1 MAIIVNNKFP
11 IDTQAAKA
19 VGVNL
24 PFSSPQVFVSNYL
37 TRDAVKNNLTN
48 FFSTDQ
54 GERVFNPFFGSS
66 IRKVLFENMDF
77 VTDELIQTVIKDE
90 INKYFNF
97 VSLKGVTLVKSDDT
111 NTLTIGITYSVAN
124 YGINDTI
131 DIVI

>member
-97 VSLKGVTLVKSDDT
+97 VSLKGVTLVKSDDI

>member
-77 VTDELIQTVIKDE
+77 VTDELIRTVITDE
-90 INKYFNF
+90 INRFFNF
-97 VSLKGVTLVKSDDT
+97 VSLKGVTVVKSDDV
-111 NTLTIGITYSVAN
+111 NTLTIGITYSVVN
-124 YGINDTI
+124 FGINDTI
-131 DIVI
+131 NIVI

>member
-66 IRKVLFENMDF
+66 IRKALFENIDF
-77 VTDELIQTVIKDE
+77 ITDEFIKTVITDE
-90 INKYFNF
+90 MNKYFNF
-97 VSLKGVTLVKSDDT
+97 VSLKEVTVLKSNDT
-111 NTLTIGITYSVAN
+111 NTLTIGITYSVVN

-131 DIVI
+131 NITI

>member
-90 INKYFNF
+90 INKFFNF
-97 VSLKGVTLVKSDDT
+97 VSLKE
-111 NTLTIGITYSVAN
+111 
-124 YGINDTI
+124 
-131 DIVI
+131 

>member
-1 MAIIVNNKFP
+1 MAIIVNNRFP

-24 PFSSPQVFVSNYL
+24 PFSNPQVFVSNYL

-90 INKYFNF
+90 INKFFNF
-97 VSLKGVTLVKSDDT
+97 VSLKGITVVKSDDT

>member
-90 INKYFNF
+90 INKFFNF
-97 VSLKGVTLVKSDDT
+97 VSLKGVTVVKSDDT